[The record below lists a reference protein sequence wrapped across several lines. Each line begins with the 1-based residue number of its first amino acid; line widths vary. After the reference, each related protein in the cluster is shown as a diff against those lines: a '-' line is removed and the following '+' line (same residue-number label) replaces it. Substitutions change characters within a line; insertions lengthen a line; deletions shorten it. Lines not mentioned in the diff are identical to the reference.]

1 MRIIAPMMILIMMT
15 STLAGCTGGD
25 PDSGGGIDS
34 DAVNELIDQN
44 LQDFINNTTITVNQE
59 IHHHYYNNS
68 TVNEGDMTNN
78 DYTVEY
84 NNTTVIE
91 GGEITNQNYDQSST
105 YYNAS
110 SIGGNG
116 SSIGMVRT
124 IDYVFD
130 LDFLWGNSPII
141 PGDRDNIYNTNW
153 SYYDYATNS
162 YRNDV
167 FIFDCNIYYLVGNSS
182 TNNSNQET
190 YWENNNWYDDAW
202 SDNGYNNTMR
212 DLFHNV
218 AWNEDLRWICDENFY
233 GNDDNQ
239 DYYNELIYD
248 FTIPEGFVMMCLT
261 DQSRPIIYQSN
272 NYSSEGNNYEW
283 TITNQVNTMYVDGMQ
298 YYCNNEMPPIG
309 GEKDMIVSFSATYL
323 QENYDYR
330 LIWAYQLIPAASH
343 DYNDLED

>member
-1 MRIIAPMMILIMMT
+1 MMT

-59 IHHHYYNNS
+59 IHHHYYNNT
-68 TVNEGDMTNN
+68 TVNEGDSTNN
-78 DYTVEY
+78 DYNTEY

-91 GGEITNQNYDQSST
+91 GGEITNQNYDHSST

-116 SSIGMVRT
+116 SSIGMIRT
-124 IDYVFD
+124 IDFVFD

-141 PGDRDNIYNTNW
+141 PGDRDNTYTTNW

-167 FIFDCNIYYLVGNSS
+167 FIIDCSIYYLVGNSS
-182 TNNSNQET
+182 TNNSNQQT

-218 AWNEDLRWICDENFY
+218 AWNEDLRWVCDENFY
-233 GNDDNQ
+233 GIDDNN
-239 DYYNELIYD
+239 DHYSELIYE
-248 FTIPEGFVMMCLT
+248 FTVPEGFAMMCLWG
-261 DQSRPIIYQSN
+261 DYSRPIIYQSIN
-272 NYSSEGNNYEW
+272 GSTQGVNYEW
-283 TITNQVNTMYVDGMQ
+283 QQSDTAFMVVDGLHNW
-298 YYCNNEMPPIG
+298 YCDNNNPSIG
-309 GEKDMIVSFSATYL
+309 GEYEMLVQFGSNYL
-323 QENYDYR
+323 YENIDYR
-330 LIWAYQLIPAASH
+330 MVWSYQLVPVMPH
-343 DYNDLED
+343 DQNDLDG

>member
-25 PDSGGGIDS
+25 PDSGGEIDS
-34 DAVNELIDQN
+34 DALNELIDQN
-44 LQDFINNTTITVNQE
+44 LQDFINNTTITVNQD
-59 IHHHYYNNS
+59 IHHHNNTTVVNNYYN
-68 TVNEGDMTNN
+68 TN
-78 DYTVEY
+78 TEY
-84 NNTTVIE
+84 NNTTVID
-91 GGEITNQNYDQSST
+91 GGEVTNQNYDQSSN

-116 SSIGMVRT
+116 TSNGITIT
-124 IDYVFD
+124 IDFVYD

-141 PGDRDNIYNTNW
+141 PGDRDNTYTTNW

-162 YRNDV
+162 YRNDI
-167 FIFDCNIYYLVGNSS
+167 FIIDCAIYYLVGSA
-182 TNNSNQET
+182 NNSNEET

-218 AWNEDLRWICDENFY
+218 AGEEDLRRVCDENFY
-233 GNDDNQ
+233 GYNDNSN
-239 DYYNELIYD
+239 YYSEVIYQ
-248 FTIPEGFVMMCLT
+248 FIIPEGFAMKCISE
-261 DQSRPIIYQSN
+261 QSTPRNYYSENFTSAGQNFMWESHN
-272 NYSSEGNNYEW
+272 NVYMN
-283 TITNQVNTMYVDGMQ
+283 VDGISW
-298 YYCNNEMPPIG
+298 YCNSGTSLIG